1 MSEENKIS
9 ERNEAEALTVG
20 SKINTFAEL
29 NSASVAS
36 VASAIASAEPVSR
49 FNREALLLLLQEKQ
63 RRIAQNKIDLFYPTK
78 GPLRRELYP
87 KHIEFFAMGANYP
100 ERCVMAANRIGKSE
114 GIGAYEITIHATG
127 IYPDWWIGK
136 RFDRPVT
143 CWAAGTTGTT
153 ARDIV
158 QFKLLG
164 QPENRGTGMIPGALI
179 EKTTPKAGGVP
190 NAVDTILVRHISG
203 GLSRIKIKSYAEGRK
218 SFEGTEQDIIWLD
231 EECPIDIYT
240 ECLTRTMTTNGHII
254 LTFTPLAG
262 LTQTVLMFLPGG
274 NIKEW
279 AEGSRCLIMATW
291 DDAPHITKKQ
301 KDKLL
306 RGLPPAQRAAR
317 SRGIP
322 SMGSGVIYPVLEED
336 IICQPFEIPKHY
348 KHAYGL
354 DVGWNRTAAIWCAI
368 DPATDIIYIYS
379 DYYRSQAEPVIH
391 ATGIMARGDWIPGV
405 IDPASRGR
413 GQGDGKKLFKM
424 YRELGLLI
432 RKADN
437 SVDAGLQKVWNLFS
451 TGKIKIFST
460 CLNTLAEYRLYHRN
474 EKGAIVKENDHLMD
488 ALRYL
493 IMTGLVRAI
502 VKPKP
507 IPFND
512 QLFAELNYSPRDAV
526 VGL

>member
-1 MSEENKIS
+1 MIGGRS
-9 ERNEAEALTVG
+9 
-20 SKINTFAEL
+20 
-29 NSASVAS
+29 SVETPETP
-36 VASAIASAEPVSR
+36 IPVSR
-49 FNREALLLLLQEKQ
+49 PISRNDRESLLLLLQEKQ
-63 RRIAQNKIDLFYPTK
+63 RRISTNKIDLFYPET
-78 GPLRRELYP
+78 GLLSRHNYP
-87 KHIEFFAMGANYP
+87 KHTKFFALGSTYP
-100 ERCVMAANRIGKSE
+100 ERCIMAANRIGKSE
-114 GIGAYEITIHATG
+114 GIGAYEITLHATG
-127 IYPDWWIGK
+127 KYPEWWVGK
-136 RFDRPVT
+136 RFDRPIT

-164 QPENRGTGMIPGALI
+164 QPENRGTGMIPGDLI
-179 EKTTPKAGGVP
+179 VKTTPTAGGVP

-218 SFEGTEQDIIWLD
+218 SFEGTEQDFIWLD
-231 EECPIDIYT
+231 EECPLDIYT
-240 ECLTRTMTTNGHII
+240 ECLTRTMTTNGHIV

-262 LTQTVLMFLPGG
+262 ITKTVLMFLPGG

-322 SMGSGVIYPVLEED
+322 SMGMGVIYPVLEED
-336 IICQPFEIPKHY
+336 ITCAPFEIPKHY
-348 KHAYGL
+348 LHAYGL
-354 DVGWNRTAAIWCAI
+354 DVGWNRTAALWAAI
-368 DPATDIIYIYS
+368 DPDTKIAYIYS

-391 ATGIMARGDWIPGV
+391 VTGINARGDWIPGV

-413 GQGDGKKLFKM
+413 SQGDGKQLFKD
-424 YRELGLLI
+424 YRKLGLNI

-437 SVDAGLQKVWNLFS
+437 AVEAGIQKVWNLLS

-460 CLNTLAEYRLYHRN
+460 CINTLAEYRLYHRN
-474 EKGAIVKENDHLMD
+474 EKENIVKENDHLMD

-493 IMTGLVRAI
+493 VMSGLSRAI
-502 VKPKP
+502 IKPPTKLV
-507 IPFND
+507 ND
-512 QLFAELNYSPRDAV
+512 LYFSELNYGPRDTV
-526 VGL
+526 IGI